1 MLFRDKKVV
10 TKKDHRCFSCMG
22 TIPAGSTVSYFSG
35 TSDDGGDF
43 TYGYTCSICE
53 IVLENFDWSDGGYCE
68 GELVNEDW
76 CGAARKFEERT
87 GKSYN
92 SAIIPLPGVS
102 MRLLA
107 TKQ

>member
-10 TKKDHRCFSCMG
+10 TKKDHRCFGCGG

-35 TSDDGGDF
+35 VSDDGDF
-43 TYGYTCSICE
+43 SYGHVCPICQ
-53 IVLENFDWSDGGYCE
+53 IVLEDFDWSDGGYCE
-68 GELVNEDW
+68 WELINEDW

-92 SAIIPLPGVS
+92 SAIIPLPWVS
-102 MRLLA
+102 VQLGA